1 MPRQQAAHPQA
12 AHPQAARQHAPQQ
25 QAARSQAP
33 RQQTPRQ
40 QHAAR
45 PQTSRPQTTRP
56 QTTRPHAPQQA
67 SRRQALRQQAL
78 LQADERYSRGG
89 YQAPR
94 RKRSRRPLAIGIVA
108 IIALLAV
115 ALLGFN
121 WWQATRPITVTVDGQ
136 DVELAPDTTYQGL
149 RDQGLLTAQNGD
161 FLAIDGS
168 IITAG
173 GGEAYQ
179 TFSDGTPVDD
189 YAAKL
194 TAGTD
199 ITEQRGAD
207 TREQSTSVDTVTPF
221 ATTVNGDGSFN
232 FYNGPLHLLTNPGVD
247 GVTSTIT
254 GLTSGRVLEGV
265 TTTAE
270 HDRTWESLD
279 SDLPDDQ
286 KYIALTFDDGPNP
299 EGTEAVL
306 SALQDNGVKGTFFM
320 LGENVDSYPDLARK
334 VADAGMEIGSHSY
347 SHDAANYLKKLDGEG
362 VRDQLSHA
370 QQSILS
376 ATGVTTTMVRPPG
389 GNLNGDNVYE
399 SGGYA
404 TSFIGWS
411 IGTGDF
417 DRPGVD
423 YIVDQVISNVTPGAV
438 VLMHDGGGDRSQ
450 TAEAL
455 RVMIPKLKEMGYTCV
470 TVDEL
475 IEIKLKAA
483 GRTDVTWNASDT
495 PDVTAT
501 SAANASTATATTSA
515 SATVGDG
522 DGQSAATADATTAGT
537 ATADVGSAGSENV

>member
-1 MPRQQAAHPQA
+1 MPDAHRAHGGEGERTSRAPRQQAARQQATQRQSTRSQATRQQPTRPQA
-12 AHPQAARQHAPQQ
+12 PRQHAPHQHAPQQ
-25 QAARSQAP
+25 AARPQAFRQQAP
-33 RQQTPRQ
+33 RQ
-40 QHAAR
+40 HA
-45 PQTSRPQTTRP
+45 T
-56 QTTRPHAPQQA
+56 
-67 SRRQALRQQAL
+67 

-89 YQAPR
+89 YQAPQR
-94 RKRSRRPLAIGIVA
+94 TRSRRPLAIGVVA

-179 TFSDGTPVDD
+179 TFSDGTPIDD

-207 TREQSTSVDTVTPF
+207 THEQSTSVDTVTPF

-254 GLTSGRVLEGV
+254 GLTSGVVLEGV

-306 SALQDNGVKGTFFM
+306 SALQDNGAKGTFFM

-389 GNLNGDNVYE
+389 GNLTGDNVYE

-483 GRTDVTWNASDT
+483 GRTDVTWSASDT

-501 SAANASTATATTSA
+501 NAANASATTAATSA
-515 SATVGDG
+515 SATAGDG
-522 DGQSAATADATTAGT
+522 DGQSAATADA
-537 ATADVGSAGSENV
+537 ATADAGSTRSENA